1 MLQYGQYCKRG
12 ARRGY
17 NMMVNP
23 YTAEVLPEIKGRE
36 FFQFVQQLHR
46 NLTVGPVGKQ
56 ITGACTLM
64 LIFSSCLACI
74 YAGQNVIRSSKWLAV
89 KPQLKGRNFIW
100 DLHAVVGTWVVIF
113 YLILAC
119 TGLTWSYGWW
129 RDGMY
134 KVLGER
140 PQPEMQANGG
150 RGEGG
155 ERGPRGERGQRGEAP

>member
-1 MLQYGQYCKRG
+1 M
-12 ARRGY
+12 
-17 NMMVNP
+17 
-23 YTAEVLPEIKGRE
+23 
-36 FFQFVQQLHR
+36 
-46 NLTVGPVGKQ
+46 
-56 ITGACTLM
+56 
-64 LIFSSCLACI
+64 
-74 YAGQNVIRSSKWLAV
+74 

-134 KVLGER
+134 KVLGVER

-150 RGEGG
+150 RVEGG
-155 ERGPRGERGQRGEAP
+155 PRNERGPRGDGEMRGEGRQGGERGQRGEGREEAGMSPESISRALDQSWTGFSTQFAGKYSTVTFNLPKNRMVKCS